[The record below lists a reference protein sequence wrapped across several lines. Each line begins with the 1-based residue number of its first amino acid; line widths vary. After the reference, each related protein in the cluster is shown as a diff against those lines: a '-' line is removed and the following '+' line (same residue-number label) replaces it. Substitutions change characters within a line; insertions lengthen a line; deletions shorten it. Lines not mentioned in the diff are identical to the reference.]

1 MNYGGDA
8 ADQIVRYSMEGMEHT
23 LRISGSIAK
32 NLAVLIVAVMKD
44 QKKTRGK
51 TNLLRMLKEQR
62 AMKFFTIP
70 HDRLREFAGEA
81 KSRGLL
87 YVVIRDK
94 KNPKSAE
101 IMVFADDAAKVNRVL
116 DKMNLDFVKSE
127 AGEAVVEQ
135 APVREAERV
144 IDAEFTEKTEG
155 KEELPVKT
163 EKVVLPEGTIEFE
176 LDEEEHLFDVGE
188 VTPTGENFTQAEK
201 AGNLSGPSSHNSASF
216 SGQETSRKWEKPSVR
231 QELKKI
237 ETEQR
242 QRRQTQK
249 SRRKPRNQQRKKKK
263 VKGRKG
269 DMDLTNM
276 IPGGAGEEQAP
287 EQRLSKEEYA
297 AMKKQQR
304 EEVWAEVDVQAQAVF
319 QNGESLKGFLDFMAQ
334 CNTQK
339 TPNLLLIYGQ
349 NPQATVVKSYDYWKK
364 EHRSPKV
371 GVHGYTYMVSTEYE
385 KDGERRTGYTISKG
399 FDISQMSGK
408 SLEERPQR
416 SMEELIHA
424 VLKDQPVQMQIADNL
439 PEGIQAQYIPKQRTV
454 YVQNGME
461 ENTTFHAVN
470 RELAC
475 AALDQHDGNYV
486 RKKVNAQA
494 YCAAYVIGKRYGV
507 EVSGFQFGKI
517 AEMQANGQKDPQEL
531 RGFLNDVRQAAYTIR
546 NHMER
551 NFGEQEQ
558 TFSKDDFS
566 FEEPPKQTPKKE
578 KKEKQPER

>member
-176 LDEEEHLFDVGE
+176 IDESDQKFDFGDMFFEEG
-188 VTPTGENFTQAEK
+188 NFTQGKEEK
-201 AGNLSGPSSHNSASF
+201 LPSGTSSPSRDFS
-216 SGQETSRKWEKPSVR
+216 SGQKNREHGVKPSVR
-231 QELKKI
+231 AEIKEIKK
-237 ETEQR
+237 EQAQKNRQKQSRQR
-242 QRRQTQK
+242 QKT
-249 SRRKPRNQQRKKKK
+249 
-263 VKGRKG
+263 KGRK
-269 DMDLTNM
+269 
-276 IPGGAGEEQAP
+276 
-287 EQRLSKEEYA
+287 Y
-297 AMKKQQR
+297 KK
-304 EEVWAEVDVQAQAVF
+304 
-319 QNGESLKGFLDFMAQ
+319 NGKG
-334 CNTQK
+334 
-339 TPNLLLIYGQ
+339 
-349 NPQATVVKSYDYWKK
+349 
-364 EHRSPKV
+364 R
-371 GVHGYTYMVSTEYE
+371 
-385 KDGERRTGYTISKG
+385 
-399 FDISQMSGK
+399 
-408 SLEERPQR
+408 
-416 SMEELIHA
+416 
-424 VLKDQPVQMQIADNL
+424 
-439 PEGIQAQYIPKQRTV
+439 
-454 YVQNGME
+454 
-461 ENTTFHAVN
+461 
-470 RELAC
+470 
-475 AALDQHDGNYV
+475 
-486 RKKVNAQA
+486 
-494 YCAAYVIGKRYGV
+494 
-507 EVSGFQFGKI
+507 
-517 AEMQANGQKDPQEL
+517 
-531 RGFLNDVRQAAYTIR
+531 
-546 NHMER
+546 
-551 NFGEQEQ
+551 
-558 TFSKDDFS
+558 
-566 FEEPPKQTPKKE
+566 
-578 KKEKQPER
+578 